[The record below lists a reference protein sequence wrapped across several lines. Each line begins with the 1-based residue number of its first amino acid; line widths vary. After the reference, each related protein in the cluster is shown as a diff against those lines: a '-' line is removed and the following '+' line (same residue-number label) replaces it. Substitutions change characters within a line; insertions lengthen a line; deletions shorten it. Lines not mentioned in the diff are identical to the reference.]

1 MPALLTACDQSC
13 CLLPELLLNGING
26 LHGVD
31 DAPAAVSH
39 GMELLQHLAL
49 QDGQQVGG
57 IMCSVNS
64 SQLRKEAVH
73 R

>member
-1 MPALLTACDQSC
+1 
-13 CLLPELLLNGING
+13 
-26 LHGVD
+26 
-31 DAPAAVSH
+31 
-39 GMELLQHLAL
+39 MELLQHLAL